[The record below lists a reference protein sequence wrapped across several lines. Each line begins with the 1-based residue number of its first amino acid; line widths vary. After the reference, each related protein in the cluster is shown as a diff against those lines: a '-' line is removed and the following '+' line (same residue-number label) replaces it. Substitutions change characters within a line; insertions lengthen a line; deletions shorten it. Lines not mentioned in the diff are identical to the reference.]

1 MKVERRLAYTSSQF
15 MTDAIVCTV
24 DANGNPDTPD
34 SREAFKAGGQGLE
47 KCSSALPSIPL
58 GEAVIVPGFN
68 LRNRWV
74 ILVRS
79 VHYNNDVDPEKE
91 LQKTWQS
98 ILRLCA
104 EKHIKSLAVPII
116 GAGLFQFPREVCIQ
130 ILIQSLVQD
139 APQLAPE
146 LELIRVCLPVNTF
159 ELEFDAAVQLSDP
172 TDQCPNTVEAAVE
185 YLLKTM
191 PNTAIRELATLQE
204 DQLVQTHYG
213 LAAGIRNGVLHQN
226 PALRKATQRRHLDDA
241 SSEIVKALW
250 LQLQGQGEGVLT

>member
-15 MTDAIVCTV
+15 MADAIVSTV
-24 DANGNPDTPD
+24 DASGNPDTSD
-34 SREAFKAGGQGLE
+34 SREAFKAGGQELE
-47 KCSSALPSIPL
+47 KCSRALPSIPL

-68 LRNRWV
+68 LRNRCV

-79 VHYNNDVDPEKE
+79 IHYNDDIDPENE
-91 LQKTWQS
+91 LKKAWQS

-104 EKHIKSLAVPII
+104 EQNIKSLAVPII

-130 ILIQSLVQD
+130 TLIQSLMQD
-139 APQLAPE
+139 APELAPD
-146 LELIRVCLPVNTF
+146 LQLIRVCLPVYTF
-159 ELEFDAAVQLSDP
+159 ELEFDAAMQLSDP
-172 TDQCPNTVEAAVE
+172 TDERPKTVEAAVE

-191 PNTAIRELATLQE
+191 PKTALEELATLQDE
-204 DQLVQTHYG
+204 QLIQTHYG
-213 LAAGIRNGVLHQN
+213 LAAGIRNGVIHQN

-250 LQLQGQGEGVLT
+250 LQLQGQGEGVSI